1 MRQTLSPSSL
11 GLNHGL
17 TVRVLGHELINQGM
31 GSSRLVWQVLRRNDA
46 LSIIPWLMDDLY

>member
-11 GLNHGL
+11 GLGL

-46 LSIIPWLMDDLY
+46 LSIIPWLIDDLY